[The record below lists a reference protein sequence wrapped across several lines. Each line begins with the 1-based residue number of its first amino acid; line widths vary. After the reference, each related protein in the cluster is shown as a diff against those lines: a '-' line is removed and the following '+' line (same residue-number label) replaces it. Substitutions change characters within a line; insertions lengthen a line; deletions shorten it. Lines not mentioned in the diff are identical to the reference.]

1 VSICGFFNPNRGVVP
16 KLTDE
21 ANGYDLRHV
30 TPKTLQKA
38 LYVGFFGGGQLS
50 WCDQKETFVCGQKG
64 TGLCGQKEN
73 NEVGRGLEIA
83 SGSKGFELKVL
94 QRRIGLCGDAT

>member
-1 VSICGFFNPNRGVVP
+1 MSICGFFNPNRGVVP

-38 LYVGFFGGGQLS
+38 LYVGFSQTGQPLQVVS
-50 WCDQKETFVCGQKG
+50 LGWSHFQSQK
-64 TGLCGQKEN
+64 
-73 NEVGRGLEIA
+73 RA
-83 SGSKGFELKVL
+83 
-94 QRRIGLCGDAT
+94 